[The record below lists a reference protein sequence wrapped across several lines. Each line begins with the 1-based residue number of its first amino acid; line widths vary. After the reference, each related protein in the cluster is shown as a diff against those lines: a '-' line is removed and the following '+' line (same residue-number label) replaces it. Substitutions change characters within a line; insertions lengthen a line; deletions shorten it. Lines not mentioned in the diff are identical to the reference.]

1 MPGAHNRFKSEFK
14 RVDEFRKFINPGKLF
29 NTRKSKAAMR
39 LKLLDL
45 VRCHLNEHKTQEKNG
60 DI

>member
-14 RVDEFRKFINPGKLF
+14 RVDEFRKFINPGKFF
-29 NTRKSKAAMR
+29 NTPKSIAAMR
-39 LKLLDL
+39 VNLLDL